1 MSGENSDN
9 SYVNELDQ
17 NSSRDNS
24 SDNSDKKSLFLPIY
38 SAIITISLIILIFVY
53 IFKVKKDND
62 DLVNTLNKTIDDYKK
77 QIDDLKK
84 QTVNLTTKQNEIDDL
99 KKQIAELKTQTAS
112 LPSKQ
117 NEIASLN
124 ATLTT
129 KQNEI
134 ASLNAKIAELT
145 TNLTTKQNEASSLTA
160 KITELNTNLNTKQ
173 TEINTY
179 KELSDA
185 FLPILN
191 DIIVTSSNNPTNIQ
205 KINRLKEIIA
215 GVKSQIE
222 SVGLVYNLN
231 DLITFLNTYLSKL
244 QTIKNLIPLN
254 SINDI
259 NQNTLN
265 NWFNSKINTLPAED
279 QSRVLLS
286 QLKDMFNRPNSNA
299 GDIMTIINNIKAK
312 IYTHID
318 TLLVNNTA
326 KTDVEN
332 KLDDIFTKLSLY
344 KPYYQLLADFNN
356 NSNRL
361 NPTDTLTNISTNLGD
376 YNLPS
381 NNTNVDYTT
390 IKSYIENSMK
400 FLGYMSKKLSDNN
413 TNITTLQGLKAKID
427 NISVLQTTITDL
439 QTTITNLQD
448 RLNKYLSTHIVVTTI
463 GTKITNGNNIGKYTN
478 YDGSV
483 PIDKLRN
490 VMLTNDFDFS
500 SNASAVW
507 IPGTSAFKTGACYD
521 GPSVCGV
528 SQTDRNFDTDGKEI
542 EPSTSTVY
550 YRKGGA
556 PNSLTIQRGG
566 KKRYILLNQPNEI
579 NWPIAGSEYYD
590 SNNPDYVKLK
600 ILEDSIMT
608 NTSLDLNTATLLGST
623 TPYPSCLDRSDIKE
637 ADILQVGQYG
647 PTYNGTTNTG
657 PWCELYKLKSD
668 GKPITLK
675 PKSGNM
681 IYIKNP
687 SVIDY
692 SSL

>member
-9 SYVNELDQ
+9 LYVNELDQ
-17 NSSRDNS
+17 SSY
-24 SDNSDKKSLFLPIY
+24 SDNSIDKSGKKSLFLPIY
-38 SAIITISLIILIFVY
+38 SVFITIVIITLIILIFVY
-53 IFKVKKDND
+53 YSKFNND
-62 DLVNTLNKTIDDYKK
+62 KNDLVNSLNKTIEDYKK
-77 QIDDLKK
+77 QIDD
-84 QTVNLTTKQNEIDDL
+84 
-99 KKQIAELKTQTAS
+99 LKTQTAS

-117 NEIASLN
+117 TEIASLN
-124 ATLTT
+124 
-129 KQNEI
+129 
-134 ASLNAKIAELT
+134 
-145 TNLTTKQNEASSLTA
+145 A

-173 TEINTY
+173 TEIASLNAKITELNTNLNTKQNEIASLNAKITELNTNLNTKQNEINTY

-185 FLPILN
+185 FLPILS
-191 DIIVTSSNNPTNIQ
+191 DITITSSNNPTNIQ

-215 GVKSQIE
+215 GVKTQIE
-222 SVGLVYNLN
+222 SFGLIYNLN

-244 QTIKNLIPLN
+244 QTIKNQIPLN

-259 NQNTLN
+259 NQNTLD
-265 NWFNSKINTLPAED
+265 NWFNSKINTLSAD
-279 QSRVLLS
+279 AQSLVILS
-286 QLKDMFNRPNSNA
+286 QLRDMFNTPNARA

-318 TLLVNNTA
+318 TLLVNNA
-326 KTDVEN
+326 SKTDVEN

-361 NPTDTLTNISTNLGD
+361 NPTDVLTNISTNLGD

-390 IKSYIENSMK
+390 IKSYIENSMT

-413 TNITTLQGLKAKID
+413 TNIATLQGLKAKID
-427 NISVLQTTITDL
+427 NISVLQTTITNL
-439 QTTITNLQD
+439 QAQVANLQD
-448 RLNKYLSTHIVVTTI
+448 QLNKYLSTHIIVSAI
-463 GTKITNGNNIGKYTN
+463 GTKITDGNNIGKYTN

-490 VMLTNDFDFS
+490 VMLTNNFDFS
-500 SNASAVW
+500 PGATTVW
-507 IPGTSAFKTGACYD
+507 VNGLSAFRIGTCYD

-528 SQTDRNFDTDGKEI
+528 SQTERKFDTNGKEI
-542 EPSTSTVY
+542 EPDNSTVY
-550 YRKGGA
+550 YRNNGA
-556 PNSLTIQRGG
+556 SKSLRIQKIGP
-566 KKRYILLNQPNEI
+566 KRYILLNQPNEI
-579 NWPIAGSEYYD
+579 DWSTAGSEYYD
-590 SNNPDYVKLK
+590 ENKSDKHVKLK

-608 NTSLDLNTATLLGST
+608 NTSLDLNTASLLGST
-623 TPYPSCLDRSDIKE
+623 TPYPSCLDRGDIKE
-637 ADILQVGQYG
+637 ADILQIGQYG

-681 IYIKNP
+681 VYIKNP